1 MSKNKDRYDNHGFVF
16 PDDDDDDDDRDN
28 KFVDTD
34 KVRKKDEEYAR
45 KQIKRLKRIIVALC
59 AGVIGIILI
68 TDSFFMLDVEH
79 SAVITTLG
87 KPSIVSEPGLHLK
100 IPFVQTVDKVDTT
113 IKGMAIGY
121 DIETNES
128 IQQESVMISSD
139 YNFIDVDFYITYQV
153 TDPMAYKFN
162 SDDPI
167 SIMKAFAQNSI
178 RTVVASYKVDS
189 VLTTGKGEIQSNTM
203 AMLVQKVEEADL
215 GITIKNV
222 TIQDSEPPTDSV
234 SEAFKAVETAK
245 QSKETAINNAN
256 KYRNEQIP
264 AAEANADQILQ
275 KAEADKQKRI
285 NEANGQVERFNKMYE
300 EYTKFPLITKQR
312 MFYETMEDVLPNLK
326 VVIQGEGGS
335 TMSTM
340 LPLES
345 FMGNTSTTTADT
357 AETEV
362 ENSAEE

>member
-1 MSKNKDRYDNHGFVF
+1 MSKNNDRYDSHGFVY
-16 PDDDDDDDDRDN
+16 PDDDDDTED
-28 KFVDTD
+28 
-34 KVRKKDEEYAR
+34 VREVISKAER
-45 KQIKRLKRIIVALC
+45 IKLKRVKNIIVAIC
-59 AGVIGIILI
+59 VCIVSIILI
-68 TDSFFMLDVEH
+68 ADSFFMLDVEH
-79 SAVITTLG
+79 SAVVTTLG

-100 IPFVQTVDKVDTT
+100 IPFIQTVSKVDTT

-128 IQQESVMISSD
+128 IEQESVMISSD

-153 TDPMAYKFN
+153 TDPLAYKFN

-275 KAEADKQKRI
+275 EAEANKQMRI

-300 EYTKFPLITKQR
+300 EYSKFPLITKQR

-345 FMGNTSTTTADT
+345 FTSEASNVTNNVTANT
-357 AETEV
+357 AETED
-362 ENSAEE
+362 NAE